1 MAKYRTIQQAYEC
14 IKALDKET
22 AITLHAL
29 RQMVVSRQIPSVR
42 VGKKYL
48 IDLDG
53 LAGFISDSLS
63 QVHPLDFTPD
73 QSDL

>member
-14 IKALDKET
+14 IKALDAET

-29 RQMVVSRQIPSVR
+29 RQLVVSRQIPSVR

-48 IDLDG
+48 IDMDVLS
-53 LAGFISDSLS
+53 GFFSASLS
-63 QVHPLDFTPD
+63 QDHPLDFTQS
-73 QSDL
+73 QSDV